1 MPPKKSLELTGA
13 KVVQKR
19 KIVNKLTDEKSMTLL
34 EQIIIHKVLIINES
48 EKY

>member
-1 MPPKKSLELTGA
+1 MPPKKSLEPTGA

-19 KIVNKLTDEKSMTLL
+19 TIVNKWTDEESMTLL
-34 EQIIIHKVLIINES
+34 EQIIIHKVFVTNEL